1 MAANAISYLRNVGRS
16 LGYATIDIAK
26 EYNPGIFAFAE
37 GAKDL
42 GEQLYDTID
51 DFKGSFS
58 SSNDEK
64 SFVGTVKST
73 VKDTFKN
80 LVEDARSGNWYNKAR
95 IDKAETSAM
104 MGMLGLD
111 DSDDVFSFD
120 FDEDSFD
127 FDDDEE
133 SSSSKS
139 EADQITESQKANT
152 ATVVTAMDA
161 VGSKVSTAIGTAT
174 VQSAEY
180 VVKANRE
187 SSKALYAMHQR
198 GYQSMITGMAAINS
212 TLNNIGLLAEPLT
225 SHMQNSATFYTKSTE
240 YQDKVLGYLE
250 QISKFVAPSKPT
262 SRSSRASITDFMDD
276 GVLNL
281 ASVFDYIT
289 TRAKTAKQEMD
300 DMLSLFGG
308 GSGLKDMIIAS
319 PIKMIMDP
327 MLKSLI
333 PQLAKDAME
342 SFNDAFQNFF
352 TGALDKL
359 QKNDHSKYGVLGRTF
374 DAIKGF
380 ILPDEGFTKKIDTS
394 NYVKGQIPWD
404 GVAKK
409 ALTEVIPTQLAH
421 IEAALT
427 GGDIMIYDYDRGKFV
442 TKKSVIK
449 DAANTM
455 QNYANRAGGDFRDDL
470 RRAVNKSG
478 ANSAR
483 RDDMMKQID
492 AYFLAA
498 FENGTG
504 FDELFQDNFDKKKY
518 GDLDDETLKL
528 MQNMIKS
535 YAKNGKGARAFVRSR
550 VREQRESYSRRNRN
564 MAGNEDPELQLH
576 NGSNDF
582 GNKATTGGLLGKDE
596 YNHDIFWY
604 LQGIWRYTAH
614 LSDNIGLF
622 GKGYYAN
629 RKRNRP
635 PQVPTGGNTVV
646 GLRDLRN
653 TTKFTEKELKAQ
665 EEKIKAQEEAKKDE
679 NYHFGQEFI
688 DAIVNG
694 ETPKKKKKGEK
705 TKDEATKE
713 NQDKEPE
720 QQTFSQTI
728 DKLNE
733 AFGVKDARKDLN
745 HKKRFS
751 TAIKGVLDAPAKI
764 VDEISKAAQ
773 VSMTRLLYGKE
784 STDEPGIFEYFY
796 DKADNIFDKINTFFD
811 DKFKINI
818 KEYLKGLREK
828 FFGDWD
834 GTEYKGG
841 FASGVATQ
849 FRGAM
854 NSAKEWAFGDIDSFI
869 RGKKDRK
876 KKPETQEQK
885 PDENENKDQ
894 EEAKGETKDVNN
906 GQAAYGRKV
915 TKTGLVAVSE
925 GEMIV
930 PSEYNPFYHGSTN
943 KRKQIRDEQRAVNRY
958 YGNYAKGGT
967 VGNDEGLVGFLKEG
981 GKTLGSGA
989 VEFFK
994 RLFGLDEETKKKDGK
1009 IIDDKVKTFV
1019 QESFGNLGNMA
1030 AGGLIG
1036 AGVSLFTGSIVGPF
1050 LGAAIGAGTALA
1062 LNSEKVRHLLFG
1074 EFDDKG
1080 DLLKKGLLPEKLSK
1094 FMTSNIPS
1102 MGRGA
1107 LLGGTVGLFG
1117 GSPFLGAI
1125 IGSGIGYINSSETAK
1140 NVLFGA
1146 FDNASQERTGG
1157 LISRE
1162 IQNNIKKRMPN
1173 IAAGTIAG
1181 ALAGPFGLAGN
1192 LIFGSAVGYFTGSEE
1207 FKNYVLG
1214 EEGQDKKRH
1223 GGLVERLRERL
1234 FGKEGED
1241 GKRHGGLKGWFEE
1254 GFFKPARGIMQKL
1267 ANEFRIHTRNMMG
1280 SFGKFVRKTWANIW
1294 ESNIGAWIRR
1304 SAIGKFVSGA
1314 GKKIVGLGKA
1324 VLGVP
1329 SKMLKG
1335 ADEALGARALKRGY
1349 GVYNNEKKRMMTSAE
1364 RDQYR
1369 EELRKKGKKIAPSE
1383 MENVDKVLAGMNG
1396 DTEGLKSMQSS
1407 LEGILDPTRKIDGEI
1422 KKTGSALNTAI
1433 ESYSA
1438 RKNNGV
1444 GLSDEDVNMLQKNIK
1459 KGDFSSDQL
1468 REFAQSRGL
1477 DQNQIDSL
1485 LSRHGALNEARN
1497 QRSKILSDTD
1507 EKKKQ
1512 LSQQLG
1518 GVDLS
1523 DGNIR
1528 KIIDSV
1534 SNDLKADEIDK
1545 KRAKEE
1551 YDNKSPEEKMVQNQ
1565 EESKEKVTK
1574 IADDVAAIRTAMA
1587 PKGGEGGINEQ
1598 VDKLGDKITQAVT
1611 GDADPNTD
1619 QIQLPGGE
1627 IAEMK
1632 NTGDSK
1638 VPADTESKQAIEHAK
1653 ESAELQDAAME
1664 NLAGKSKKGFGLGSI
1679 LSLFGLGGD
1688 NNDLAST
1695 IAQNPTFKLFGNQ
1708 LVKGL
1713 VDGLALWAI
1722 GSGALDKTAANVS
1735 KAMEGNQPK
1744 TAEGGTMHDTYEVDE
1759 DGNVER
1765 TDESLSKRAWRQV
1778 GRKTLIGGLE
1788 GAITGGGLKAI
1799 AKGALGKVTGGSL
1812 LGKLGKRAA
1821 GRFTNA
1827 GKIALAAKD
1836 KLAKKAKTAIDVAK
1850 YAKDKLVKKGK
1861 SAIDVAKNA
1870 KDKIAGKAEKVVG
1883 GIKNWFKPKNVAN
1896 AAAEVGDAA
1905 GDAAEEAA
1913 KSNSIRSMIMNGFSK
1928 VLNAISSRIPE
1939 SWKNKLAKFIED
1951 ATEQLAKASEK
1962 LDKALT
1968 SSALK
1973 TAAWVVKAATVIWDF
1988 EEGWNNAES
1997 FWGIT
2002 EEATTTQKALSGL
2015 GTALWRLVPVI
2026 SIIPEETVMSILI
2039 PIAEKRGLVD
2049 DDLTRQRDEATKEV
2063 DEYNIANSTNYNIK
2077 EYNKHVK
2084 GRWTWG
2090 ERISNAASTLVH
2102 NVFGKKDEY
2111 AKSAGTTSTKAT
2123 ASSYATGNNGLDTS
2137 MVSSNSAAVAANG
2150 LDTSMVGKGSGMFV
2164 SQLDSQY
2171 KDIPFSNSNIGA
2183 IGCGPAVAT
2192 MMINQEKPGSISMSQ
2207 AIDAA
2212 KKYETINGTSSDYF
2226 GDIMKQYGL
2235 GASYSK
2241 DQKQIVDDLKAGRPT
2256 VLLGQDKN
2264 NRDKSKSPFGP
2275 NKHYVLAKYIDKNG
2289 NVIVDDPE
2297 SSSPDTPYNQE
2308 ILKNTAL
2315 GISGPGNLDGDPTT
2329 GGSDV
2334 GGAITYDTAIA
2345 KNVYKVL
2352 REQGFSPAAT
2362 SGIMG
2367 NLFAESGMDPT
2378 RVQTPSQNAA
2388 GIAQWENY
2396 KQQTGRWANMR
2407 NFAAKN
2413 GKDWTDLDSQM
2424 KFLISEMNTNDFAQ
2438 RLSGE
2443 IAPGNLSN
2451 AGAPLGTTMEQF
2463 KQTEDVDLATRLFE
2477 GAFERAGKPRMDARL
2492 SASREYLK
2500 LLGGIDP
2507 SSIESVGS
2515 VDSTGDGADGSTNG
2529 TSEDGTQEK
2538 VGFTDVLSTIA
2549 SAFTNAFSG
2558 LTKTKAEADAEAAA
2572 NEAADGATAG
2582 ADGYA
2587 VASDATGGPGS
2598 SKQQDLVKKMQSVE
2612 GKLTYSMSGARNPD
2626 QGSADCSSTVNWAY
2640 QKVFGKSIG
2649 TDTNSILNSD
2659 ATEVVDMAS
2668 SGMDQTSGGR
2678 NSSGPNLDKLM
2689 PGDLMLYSRPDSGYT
2704 AGRPFRVGHV
2714 EMYEGDGKRIGHG
2727 GGMGPKQSDAT
2738 KDASHYI
2745 MAKRLKNVD
2754 SYGAGSG
2761 LLNKLRNLSGGASAM
2776 GGSAGDNSL
2785 MSKLVNASSVDEA
2798 SNNTTSG
2805 ATPATAGSTNV
2816 TAALQTLITYVK
2828 TLVTNTS
2835 SIPTISTTLTNY
2847 CNSNASSTVED
2858 AATAT
2863 DATAAATA
2871 STQASTQSQDDPG
2884 LQGLIDTMNAIAVG

>member
-26 EYNPGIFAFAE
+26 EYNPSIFAFAE

-95 IDKAETSAM
+95 INKAETSAM

-120 FDEDSFD
+120 FDEDDFN

-198 GYQSMITGMAAINS
+198 GYQSMVTGMAAINS

-300 DMLSLFGG
+300 DMFSLFGG

-352 TGALDKL
+352 TGALDRL

-380 ILPDEGFTKKIDTS
+380 IMPDEGFTKKIDTG
-394 NYVKGQIPWD
+394 NYIKGQIPWD

-427 GGDIMIYDYDRGKFV
+427 GGDIMIYDYDKGKFV

-449 DAANTM
+449 EAVSTM

-483 RDDMMKQID
+483 RDEMMKQID

-518 GDLDDETLKL
+518 GDLDDETLQL

-576 NGSNDF
+576 NGSKDF
-582 GNKATTGGLLGKDE
+582 GNKASTGGLLGKDE

-629 RKRNRP
+629 RKSNRP

-653 TTKFTEKELKAQ
+653 TTKFTEKELKDQ

-679 NYHFGQEFI
+679 GYHFDQEFI
-688 DAIVNG
+688 DSIVNG

-720 QQTFSQTI
+720 QQTLNETI
-728 DKLNE
+728 EKLNE
-733 AFGVKDARKDLN
+733 ALGIKDARKDLN
-745 HKKRFS
+745 HKKGFATS
-751 TAIKGVLDAPAKI
+751 IKGVLDAPAKI

-773 VSMTRLLYGKE
+773 VSMMRLLYGKE
-784 STDEPGIFEYFY
+784 VSDEPGIFEYFY
-796 DKADNIFDKINTFFD
+796 DKADNIFNKINKFFD
-811 DKFKINI
+811 EKFQINI
-818 KEYLKGLREK
+818 KEYLKGLKEK

-854 NSAKEWAFGDIDSFI
+854 NSAKEWAFGDIGSFI

-876 KKPETQEQK
+876 QK
-885 PDENENKDQ
+885 PDENKDQ

-925 GEMIV
+925 GEMII
-930 PSEYNPFYHGSTN
+930 PSEYNPFYHGTTN
-943 KRKQIRDEQRAVNRY
+943 KNKQIHDEQRAVNRY

-989 VEFFK
+989 LEFFK
-994 RLFGLDEETKKKDGK
+994 RLFGLDDETKKKDGK
-1009 IIDDKVKTFV
+1009 IIDDRVKTFV

-1094 FMTSNIPS
+1094 FMMNSIPS

-1107 LLGGTVGLFG
+1107 FLGGTIGLFG

-1125 IGSGIGYINSSETAK
+1125 VGSGIGYINSSEKAK
-1140 NVLFGA
+1140 TLMFGA
-1146 FDNASQERTGG
+1146 VDEESGDRTGG
-1157 LISRE
+1157 IISRD
-1162 IQNNIKKRMPN
+1162 IQENVKKRMPN

-1192 LIFGSAVGYFTGSEE
+1192 LIFGGAVGYFTGSEE
-1207 FKNYVLG
+1207 FKNHVLG
-1214 EEGQDKKRH
+1214 EETNGKRH
-1223 GGLVERLRERL
+1223 GGLVESLRERL

-1267 ANEFRIHTRNMMG
+1267 ANEFRIHTRNLMG
-1280 SFGKFVRKTWANIW
+1280 SFGKFVRKSWANIW
-1294 ESNIGAWIRR
+1294 ESNIGAWVRR
-1304 SAIGKFVSGA
+1304 SAISKFVSGA

-1324 VLGVP
+1324 VLDVP

-1349 GVYNNEKKRMMTSAE
+1349 RVYNNEKKRMMTSAE

-1369 EELRKKGKKIAPSE
+1369 EELRKKGKKIKPSE

-1396 DTEGLKSMQSS
+1396 NTEGLKSMQSS
-1407 LEGILDPTRKIDGEI
+1407 LEGILDPTRNIDGEI

-1459 KGDFSSDQL
+1459 KGNFSSDQL

-1477 DQNQIDSL
+1477 NQNQIDSL

-1497 QRSKILSDTD
+1497 QRSKILSDTE

-1551 YDNKSPEEKMVQNQ
+1551 YDKKSPEEKMVQNQ

-1587 PKGGEGGINEQ
+1587 PKSGEGGINEQ

-1611 GDADPNTD
+1611 GDDSPGTT
-1619 QIQLPGGE
+1619 QVQLPGGE
-1627 IAEMK
+1627 FAEMK
-1632 NTGDSK
+1632 NTGDTK

-1664 NLAGKSKKGFGLGSI
+1664 NLAGKNKKGFGLGSI

-1688 NNDLAST
+1688 DND
-1695 IAQNPTFKLFGNQ
+1695 IAGAIAKNPTFAMFGNK
-1708 LVKGL
+1708 LLKGL
-1713 VDGLALWAI
+1713 VSGLALWAV
-1722 GSGALDKTAANVS
+1722 GSGALDKIAANVS
-1735 KAMEGNQPK
+1735 KAMEGNQPE
-1744 TAEGGTMHDTYEVDE
+1744 TAEGGTMHDTYEVDDE
-1759 DGNVER
+1759 GNVER
-1765 TDESLSKRAWRQV
+1765 TDESLSKRAWKQV
-1778 GRKTLIGGLE
+1778 GRQTFNGVLLSTLKNGGKDLVK
-1788 GAITGGGLKAI
+1788 GAKWGLKN
-1799 AKGALGKVTGGSL
+1799 SL
-1812 LGKLGKRAA
+1812 LGKLGSKAIKNVT
-1821 GRFTNA
+1821 GA
-1827 GKIALAAKD
+1827 GKMAL
-1836 KLAKKAKTAIDVAK
+1836 
-1850 YAKDKLVKKGK
+1850 
-1861 SAIDVAKNA
+1861 NA
-1870 KDKIAGKAEKVVG
+1870 KDKIAKKASEITS
-1883 GIKNWFKPKNVAN
+1883 GIKNWFKPDK
-1896 AAAEVGDAA
+1896 AAEGAA
-1905 GDAAEEAA
+1905 KAGSTAADAAEEAA
-1913 KSNSIRSMIMNGFSK
+1913 KSSSIRTTILNGLSK
-1928 VLNAISSRIPE
+1928 VLNTVSSRLPE
-1939 SWKNKLAKFIED
+1939 SWRNKLAKFLED
-1951 ATEQLAKASEK
+1951 VTEQLAKSVEK
-1962 LDKALT
+1962 LNKALA
-1968 SSALK
+1968 SQAFK
-1973 TAAWVVKAATVIWDF
+1973 TAAKVLTAVTILWDF

-2002 EEATTTQKALSGL
+2002 DEASTTQKAISGL
-2015 GTALWRLVPVI
+2015 FNAAWNFVPLL
-2026 SIIPEETVMSILI
+2026 SIIPAETIASIVIPVANKCGLI
-2039 PIAEKRGLVD
+2039 D
-2049 DDLTRQRDEATKEV
+2049 DKTMQQRDEATKEV
-2063 DEYNIANSTNYNIK
+2063 DEYNKANSTNYNIK

-2090 ERISNAASTLVH
+2090 ERITNAASTIAH

-2111 AKSAGTTSTKAT
+2111 AKSAGTNSTSTKAT
-2123 ASSYATGNNGLDTS
+2123 ASSYVSGNNGLDTT
-2137 MVSSNSAAVAANG
+2137 MVTNNGAAAANG
-2150 LDTSMVGKGSGMFV
+2150 LDTSMIGGGSGTFV

-2192 MMINQEKPGSISMSQ
+2192 MMINQEKPGSISMGQ

-2212 KKYETINGTSSDYF
+2212 KKYETTNGTSSDYF
-2226 GDIMKQYGL
+2226 GDIMKQYGI
-2235 GASYSK
+2235 GARYSK

-2308 ILKNTAL
+2308 IFKNTAL

-2345 KNVYKVL
+2345 RNVYKSL
-2352 REQGFSPAAT
+2352 REQGFSPAAA

-2424 KFLISEMNTNDFAQ
+2424 RFLISEMNTNDFAQ
-2438 RLSGE
+2438 RLSGD

-2463 KQTEDVDLATRLFE
+2463 KQTDDVDLATRLFE

-2507 SSIESVGS
+2507 SSIQSVAS
-2515 VDSTGDGADGSTNG
+2515 VDSTGDGASADGSTNG
-2529 TSEDGTQEK
+2529 SEDGTQEK
-2538 VGFTDVLSTIA
+2538 VGFTDILSTIT

-2558 LTKTKAEADAEAAA
+2558 LTKTKGEADAEAAA
-2572 NEAADGATAG
+2572 NNAADGATAG
-2582 ADGYA
+2582 TDGYA

-2598 SKQQDLVKKMQSVE
+2598 SKQQELVKKMQSVE

-2626 QGSADCSSTVNWAY
+2626 KGSADCSSTVNWAY

-2689 PGDLMLYSRPDSGYT
+2689 PGDLLLYSRPDSGYT

-2738 KDASHYI
+2738 KDANHYI
-2745 MAKRLKNVD
+2745 MAKRLKDVD

-2761 LLNKLRNLSGGASAM
+2761 LLSKLRNLAGGASAM

-2785 MSKLVNASSVDEA
+2785 MSKLINSTSVDEA
-2798 SNNTTSG
+2798 ANANTTSG

-2816 TAALQTLITYVK
+2816 TAALQTLIAYVK

-2858 AATAT
+2858 AAAAT

-2871 STQASTQSQDDPG
+2871 STQASTQYQDDPG

>member
-1 MAANAISYLRNVGRS
+1 
-16 LGYATIDIAK
+16 
-26 EYNPGIFAFAE
+26 
-37 GAKDL
+37 
-42 GEQLYDTID
+42 
-51 DFKGSFS
+51 
-58 SSNDEK
+58 
-64 SFVGTVKST
+64 
-73 VKDTFKN
+73 
-80 LVEDARSGNWYNKAR
+80 
-95 IDKAETSAM
+95 M
-104 MGMLGLD
+104 M
-111 DSDDVFSFD
+111 
-120 FDEDSFD
+120 
-127 FDDDEE
+127 
-133 SSSSKS
+133 
-139 EADQITESQKANT
+139 
-152 ATVVTAMDA
+152 
-161 VGSKVSTAIGTAT
+161 
-174 VQSAEY
+174 
-180 VVKANRE
+180 
-187 SSKALYAMHQR
+187 
-198 GYQSMITGMAAINS
+198 
-212 TLNNIGLLAEPLT
+212 
-225 SHMQNSATFYTKSTE
+225 
-240 YQDKVLGYLE
+240 
-250 QISKFVAPSKPT
+250 
-262 SRSSRASITDFMDD
+262 
-276 GVLNL
+276 
-281 ASVFDYIT
+281 
-289 TRAKTAKQEMD
+289 
-300 DMLSLFGG
+300 
-308 GSGLKDMIIAS
+308 
-319 PIKMIMDP
+319 
-327 MLKSLI
+327 
-333 PQLAKDAME
+333 
-342 SFNDAFQNFF
+342 
-352 TGALDKL
+352 
-359 QKNDHSKYGVLGRTF
+359 
-374 DAIKGF
+374 
-380 ILPDEGFTKKIDTS
+380 
-394 NYVKGQIPWD
+394 
-404 GVAKK
+404 
-409 ALTEVIPTQLAH
+409 
-421 IEAALT
+421 
-427 GGDIMIYDYDRGKFV
+427 
-442 TKKSVIK
+442 
-449 DAANTM
+449 
-455 QNYANRAGGDFRDDL
+455 
-470 RRAVNKSG
+470 
-478 ANSAR
+478 
-483 RDDMMKQID
+483 
-492 AYFLAA
+492 
-498 FENGTG
+498 
-504 FDELFQDNFDKKKY
+504 
-518 GDLDDETLKL
+518 
-528 MQNMIKS
+528 
-535 YAKNGKGARAFVRSR
+535 
-550 VREQRESYSRRNRN
+550 
-564 MAGNEDPELQLH
+564 
-576 NGSNDF
+576 
-582 GNKATTGGLLGKDE
+582 
-596 YNHDIFWY
+596 
-604 LQGIWRYTAH
+604 
-614 LSDNIGLF
+614 
-622 GKGYYAN
+622 
-629 RKRNRP
+629 
-635 PQVPTGGNTVV
+635 
-646 GLRDLRN
+646 
-653 TTKFTEKELKAQ
+653 
-665 EEKIKAQEEAKKDE
+665 
-679 NYHFGQEFI
+679 
-688 DAIVNG
+688 
-694 ETPKKKKKGEK
+694 
-705 TKDEATKE
+705 
-713 NQDKEPE
+713 
-720 QQTFSQTI
+720 
-728 DKLNE
+728 
-733 AFGVKDARKDLN
+733 
-745 HKKRFS
+745 
-751 TAIKGVLDAPAKI
+751 
-764 VDEISKAAQ
+764 
-773 VSMTRLLYGKE
+773 RLLYGKE
-784 STDEPGIFEYFY
+784 VSDEPGIFEYFY
-796 DKADNIFDKINTFFD
+796 DKADNIFDKINKFFD
-811 DKFKINI
+811 EKFQVNI
-818 KEYLKGLREK
+818 KEYLKGLKEK

-854 NSAKEWAFGDIDSFI
+854 NSAKEWAFGDIGSFI
-869 RGKKDRK
+869 RGKKDQK

-885 PDENENKDQ
+885 PDENKDQ

-925 GEMIV
+925 GEMII
-930 PSEYNPFYHGSTN
+930 PSEYNPFYHGTTN
-943 KRKQIRDEQRAVNRY
+943 KNKQIHDEQRAVNRY

-967 VGNDEGLVGFLKEG
+967 VGNDEGLVGFLKDG

-989 VEFFK
+989 LEFFK

-1009 IIDDKVKTFV
+1009 IIDDRVKTFV

-1080 DLLKKGLLPEKLSK
+1080 ELLKKGLLPEKLSK
-1094 FMTSNIPS
+1094 FMMNSIPS

-1107 LLGGTVGLFG
+1107 FLGGTIGLFG

-1125 IGSGIGYINSSETAK
+1125 VGSGIGYINSSEKAK
-1140 NVLFGA
+1140 TLMFGA
-1146 FDNASQERTGG
+1146 VDEESGDRTGG
-1157 LISRE
+1157 IISRE
-1162 IQNNIKKRMPN
+1162 IQENIKKRMPN

-1192 LIFGSAVGYFTGSEE
+1192 LIFGGAVGYFTGSEE

-1214 EEGQDKKRH
+1214 EKTNGKRH

-1267 ANEFRIHTRNMMG
+1267 ANEFRIHTRNLMG
-1280 SFGKFVRKTWANIW
+1280 SFGKFVRKSWANIW

-1324 VLGVP
+1324 VLDVP

-1369 EELRKKGKKIAPSE
+1369 EELRKKGKKIKPSE

-1407 LEGILDPTRKIDGEI
+1407 LEGILDPTRNIDGEI

-1459 KGDFSSDQL
+1459 KGNFSSDQL
-1468 REFAQSRGL
+1468 KEFAQSRGL
-1477 DQNQIDSL
+1477 NQNQIDSL

-1497 QRSKILSDTD
+1497 QRSKILSDTE

-1551 YDNKSPEEKMVQNQ
+1551 YDKKSPEEKMVQNQ

-1587 PKGGEGGINEQ
+1587 PKSGEGGINEQ

-1688 NNDLAST
+1688 DNNLANV
-1695 IAQNPTFKLFGNQ
+1695 IAQNPTFKLFGTQ
-1708 LVKGL
+1708 LMKGL

-1744 TAEGGTMHDTYEVDE
+1744 TAEGGTMHDTYEVDDE
-1759 DGNVER
+1759 GNVER
-1765 TDESLSKRAWRQV
+1765 TDESLSKRAWKQV

-1836 KLAKKAKTAIDVAK
+1836 KL
-1850 YAKDKLVKKGK
+1850 VKKGK
-1861 SAIDVAKNA
+1861 TVIGAVKYT
-1870 KDKIAGKAEKVVG
+1870 KDKIAGKAEDIVG

-1896 AAAEVGDAA
+1896 AAAEAGDVTGDAV
-1905 GDAAEEAA
+1905 EEAA

-1939 SWKNKLAKFIED
+1939 SWRNKLSKFIED

-1973 TAAWVVKAATVIWDF
+1973 TAAWVVKAATIIWDF

-2002 EEATTTQKALSGL
+2002 EEASTTQKALSGL
-2015 GTALWRLVPVI
+2015 GTAIWRLVPVI

-2039 PIAEKRGLVD
+2039 PIAEKTGLV

-2063 DEYNIANSTNYNIK
+2063 DEYNKANSTNYNIK

-2090 ERISNAASTLVH
+2090 ERIANAASTIAH
-2102 NVFGKKDEY
+2102 NAFGKKDEY
-2111 AKSAGTTSTKAT
+2111 AKSAGTNSTSAKAT
-2123 ASSYATGNNGLDTS
+2123 ASTYVSGTNGLDTT
-2137 MVSSNSAAVAANG
+2137 MVTNNGAAAAANG
-2150 LDTSMVGKGSGMFV
+2150 LDTSMIGGGSGTFV

-2192 MMINQEKPGSISMSQ
+2192 MMINQEKPGSISMGQ

-2212 KKYETINGTSSDYF
+2212 KKYETTNGTSSDYF

-2558 LTKTKAEADAEAAA
+2558 LTKTKGEADAEAAA
-2572 NEAADGATAG
+2572 NEATNGTTTG
-2582 ADGYA
+2582 ADGYT

-2612 GKLTYSMSGARNPD
+2612 GKLSYSMDGPRNPD

-2649 TDTNSILNSD
+2649 GDTLGIMNSD
-2659 ATEVVDMAS
+2659 ATEVVDMAN
-2668 SGMDQTSGGR
+2668 SGMDQTNGGR

-2689 PGDLMLYSRPDSGYT
+2689 PGDLLLYSRPGSGYT
-2704 AGRPFRVGHV
+2704 AGRPYRVGHV

-2727 GGMGPKQSDAT
+2727 GPGLGPKESDIT
-2738 KDASHYI
+2738 KDSTSYI
-2745 MAKRLKNVD
+2745 MAKRLKDVD

-2761 LLNKLRNLSGGASAM
+2761 LLGKLRNLAGGASAM

-2785 MSKLVNASSVDEA
+2785 MSKLINSTSVDEA
-2798 SNNTTSG
+2798 ANANTTSG

-2816 TAALQTLITYVK
+2816 TAALQTLIAYVK

-2863 DATAAATA
+2863 DATATATA